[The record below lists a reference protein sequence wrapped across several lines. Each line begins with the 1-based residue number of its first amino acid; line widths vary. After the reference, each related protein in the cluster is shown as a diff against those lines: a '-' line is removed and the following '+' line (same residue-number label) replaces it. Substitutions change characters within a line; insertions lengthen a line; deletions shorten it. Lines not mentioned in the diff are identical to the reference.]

1 MYKIYHSG
9 FLWLILKKTTQINS
23 TGQGTLLCRSAAL
36 FWFDFCFRVARG
48 RNLRDWGGGRKKEP
62 AVVFVRLEINS
73 LCRLTNLSNHQSG
86 MNQSETTGNNL
97 LGQCSFNRVI
107 EDMLEENHTAS
118 NRLKNLQ
125 VFIEGNERLSG
136 IFCQPFQTAYQ
147 RGI

>member
-1 MYKIYHSG
+1 MRILTVGELYNTMYMCIKMKIYHWG

-62 AVVFVRLEINS
+62 EVVFVRLEINS

-107 EDMLEENHTAS
+107 EDKLEENHTAS
-118 NRLKNLQ
+118 NRLKNFAEFAS
-125 VFIEGNERLSG
+125 VH
-136 IFCQPFQTAYQ
+136 
-147 RGI
+147 